1 MDKQVQAWPPSL
13 WAATGSAAVDA
24 PPLMQSTRCDVAIV
38 GAGYTGLS
46 TALHLAESGVSVC
59 VVDAAEPGWGASG
72 RNGGQVI
79 PGLKYDPDQLRV
91 MFGTTVADP
100 LIAAIGSA
108 ADTVFDL
115 IRRHGIECDALRNG
129 WIQPTHSDKTM
140 RALEKRARQ
149 WQAEGAHAQLM
160 DGAEVARHIGTQAY
174 VGGWKDHR
182 AGSIHPLKYCRGLAR
197 AAQGLGVAIHG
208 GTRVARLERREGGWR
223 LHTAGGAHI
232 DAGRVVIATN
242 GYTDDLWPRLRQSV
256 IAANSFIV
264 ATRPL
269 PEALGASILPGR
281 EVASDSRR
289 LLLYYRRDAQG
300 RLLMGGRGPFADP
313 GGAQD
318 FSHLERSVELLFPQL
333 KGVEYEYR
341 WAGRVAITRDF
352 LPHVHEPA
360 PGLTIA
366 LGYNGR
372 GIAMSST
379 MGRCLA
385 QRLCGQAG
393 THFPFP
399 VSTIHPIPFHGLQRF
414 YIAAGVAWYSVLD
427 RLS

>member
-197 AAQGLGVAIHG
+197 AAQGLGVAIQ
-208 GTRVARLERREGGWR
+208 R
-223 LHTAGGAHI
+223 
-232 DAGRVVIATN
+232 N
-242 GYTDDLWPRLRQSV
+242 
-256 IAANSFIV
+256 
-264 ATRPL
+264 L
-269 PEALGASILPGR
+269 P
-281 EVASDSRR
+281 
-289 LLLYYRRDAQG
+289 Y
-300 RLLMGGRGPFADP
+300 
-313 GGAQD
+313 
-318 FSHLERSVELLFPQL
+318 
-333 KGVEYEYR
+333 
-341 WAGRVAITRDF
+341 
-352 LPHVHEPA
+352 
-360 PGLTIA
+360 
-366 LGYNGR
+366 
-372 GIAMSST
+372 
-379 MGRCLA
+379 
-385 QRLCGQAG
+385 
-393 THFPFP
+393 
-399 VSTIHPIPFHGLQRF
+399 
-414 YIAAGVAWYSVLD
+414 
-427 RLS
+427 